1 MTYDMRR
8 CRVGDIIPLRHAVLR
23 PGRPVETAHFDKDE
37 LPTTIHYGLFHG
49 GEPLVCLSLLQSWLP
64 ATEVET
70 FLRSV
75 DQVGAEVGVRSGKPV
90 RVQNGERSVDQVG
103 AEATTVHAWQL
114 RGMATAE
121 VTQGSGL
128 GSRLLKFAQIDA
140 QTAGFSKI
148 FWCNARLKA
157 VPFYE
162 KNGWIVIS
170 GEFDVPGIGPHFKMI
185 SSSM

>member
-37 LPTTIHYGLFHG
+37 LPTTIHYGLFLG
-49 GEPLVCLSLLQSWLP
+49 GEPLVCLSLLQSGLP
-64 ATEVET
+64 ATEVKT
-70 FLRSV
+70 FLRS
-75 DQVGAEVGVRSGKPV
+75 G
-90 RVQNGERSVDQVG
+90 DQVG
-103 AEATTVHAWQL
+103 AEATTIRAWQL

-140 QTAGFSKI
+140 QTADFSKI

-185 SSSM
+185 CSSI

>member
-1 MTYDMRR
+1 MIGAHYLEHIMTYDMRR

-64 ATEVET
+64 AAEIET
-70 FLRSV
+70 FLRGG
-75 DQVGAEVGVRSGKPV
+75 DQVGAEVGERSG
-90 RVQNGERSVDQVG
+90 DQVG
-103 AEATTVHAWQL
+103 AGATTVLAWQL

-185 SSSM
+185 SLSM